1 MPKSKVY
8 EKRNVLPGG
17 GGNNSFIKPQTQAD
31 TLPQQPQPSAQVFP
45 NENMRI
51 NSVPPKDPDSL
62 PLNTPQSVN
71 TQPQRTYNPQSPE
84 ETISQQPQNDK
95 PMQPVKRANY
105 WSPSATP
112 ASFSS
117 FTPTPPK
124 SPTSTYTPSSSDP
137 TQSVMD
143 FMLAPSKEEQKMYR
157 DNESKK
163 RLLLLTDAL
172 RHISNIYNTTRG
184 ATPQQFTSPVVQQ
197 EQLYQQ
203 KKNELRGQRQLALN
217 NAMDQAKLNADL
229 SYKNSMLGMRQAELD
244 RGLANDRFNQ
254 QLNLGKF
261 AYNQEKDKNDWA
273 LKLAAQQEA
282 ARHNKTSEALRRQG
296 NAISA
301 MNARTAQQ
309 SLAFKMGENGGLPK
323 GYVSIPHYE
332 NAKGGTTSWVVNEKK
347 YKEYLPVIYKDLVNK
362 GVIKPIT
369 SGDLVLNFGGTWQ
382 GTNEDKFK
390 KMDELVK
397 SAYWSKGYTDWMER
411 IGAVRSDGKDVKVTT
426 TKKLNQRRQAEAKP
440 KAAPKPQTKSKQKS
454 IGDKYSKYE
463 R

>member
-1 MPKSKVY
+1 MPNSTVY

-17 GGNNSFIKPQTQAD
+17 GGSFPFIKPQTEAPTLQA
-31 TLPQQPQPSAQVFP
+31 PQMQPQLGLKPV
-45 NENMRI
+45 
-51 NSVPPKDPDSL
+51 
-62 PLNTPQSVN
+62 
-71 TQPQRTYNPQSPE
+71 
-84 ETISQQPQNDK
+84 SQQMTEQLTPTLSRNYFSKPQ
-95 PMQPVKRANY
+95 V
-105 WSPSATP
+105 TT
-112 ASFSS
+112 
-117 FTPTPPK
+117 TPTPTPTAK
-124 SPTSTYTPSSSDP
+124 PTSTYTPSASNP
-137 TQSVMD
+137 TQSVLD
-143 FMLAPSKEEQKMYR
+143 YMLAPTKEEQKLYR

-163 RLLLLTDAL
+163 RLLVLADAL
-172 RHISNIYNTTRG
+172 RHIGNIYNTTRG
-184 ATPQQFTSPVVQQ
+184 ATPQQFNSPVAQQ

-203 KKNELRGQRQLALN
+203 KKNELRTQRAAALK

-229 SYKNSMLGMRQAELD
+229 SYKNSMLGMRQAELE

-273 LKLAAQQEA
+273 LRLAAQQEA
-282 ARHNKTSEALRRQG
+282 ARHNRTSESLRRQG

-309 SLAFKMGENGGLPK
+309 SLALKMGENGGLPK

-347 YKEYLPVIYKDLVNK
+347 YKEYLPVIYKDLVKNK
-362 GVIKPIT
+362 VITPIS
-369 SGDLVLNFGGTWQ
+369 SGDFNITINGSQIGGNNNAQ
-382 GTNEDKFK
+382 SEINYK

-426 TKKLNQRRQAEAKP
+426 TKKLNQRRQAEVKP
-440 KAAPKPQTKSKQKS
+440 KAAPKPQAKPKQKS

>member
-1 MPKSKVY
+1 MPNSTVY

-17 GGNNSFIKPQTQAD
+17 GGSFPFIKPPTEAP
-31 TLPQQPQPSAQVFP
+31 TLTTPQMQPQLGLK
-45 NENMRI
+45 
-51 NSVPPKDPDSL
+51 SV
-62 PLNTPQSVN
+62 
-71 TQPQRTYNPQSPE
+71 
-84 ETISQQPQNDK
+84 SQQMTEQLTPTLSRNYFSKPQ
-95 PMQPVKRANY
+95 V
-105 WSPSATP
+105 TT
-112 ASFSS
+112 
-117 FTPTPPK
+117 TPTPTPTAK
-124 SPTSTYTPSSSDP
+124 PTSVYTPSASNP
-137 TQSVMD
+137 TQSVLD
-143 FMLAPSKEEQKMYR
+143 YMLAPTKEEQKLYR

-163 RLLLLTDAL
+163 RLLVLADAL
-172 RHISNIYNTTRG
+172 RHIGNIYNTTRG
-184 ATPQQFTSPVVQQ
+184 AVPQQFNSPVAQQ
-197 EQLYQQ
+197 EELYQ
-203 KKNELRGQRQLALN
+203 KKKKELRTERAAALK
-217 NAMDQAKLNADL
+217 NAMDQAKLKADL
-229 SYKNSMLGMRQAELD
+229 SYKTSMLGMRQAELD

-282 ARHNKTSEALRRQG
+282 ARHNRTSESLRRQG

-309 SLAFKMGENGGLPK
+309 SLALKMGENGGLPK

-426 TKKLNQRRQAEAKP
+426 TKKLNQRRQPEAKP
-440 KAAPKPQTKSKQKS
+440 KAAPKTQTKQKQKS

>member
-1 MPKSKVY
+1 MPNSTVY

-17 GGNNSFIKPQTQAD
+17 GGSFPFIKPPTEAPTLTTPQMQPQLQTQ
-31 TLPQQPQPSAQVFP
+31 PS
-45 NENMRI
+45 
-51 NSVPPKDPDSL
+51 
-62 PLNTPQSVN
+62 PLGLKPV
-71 TQPQRTYNPQSPE
+71 
-84 ETISQQPQNDK
+84 SQQMTEQ
-95 PMQPVKRANY
+95 V
-105 WSPSATP
+105 
-112 ASFSS
+112 
-117 FTPTPPK
+117 TPTLSRNYFSKQQVTTTPIPTPTAK
-124 SPTSTYTPSSSDP
+124 PTSVYTPSASNP
-137 TQSVMD
+137 TQSVLD
-143 FMLAPSKEEQKMYR
+143 YMLAPTKEEQKLYR

-163 RLLLLTDAL
+163 RLLVLADAL
-172 RHISNIYNTTRG
+172 RHIGNIYNTTRG
-184 ATPQQFTSPVVQQ
+184 AVPQQFNSPVAQQ

-203 KKNELRGQRQLALN
+203 KKNELRTQRAAALK

-229 SYKNSMLGMRQAELD
+229 SYKNSMLGMRQAELE

-282 ARHNKTSEALRRQG
+282 ARHNRTSESLRRQG

-309 SLAFKMGENGGLPK
+309 SLALKMGENGGLPK

-440 KAAPKPQTKSKQKS
+440 KAAPKPQTKQKQKS

>member
-1 MPKSKVY
+1 MPNSTVY

-17 GGNNSFIKPQTQAD
+17 GGSFPFIKPPTEAP
-31 TLPQQPQPSAQVFP
+31 TLTTPQMQPQLGLKPV
-45 NENMRI
+45 
-51 NSVPPKDPDSL
+51 
-62 PLNTPQSVN
+62 
-71 TQPQRTYNPQSPE
+71 
-84 ETISQQPQNDK
+84 SQQMTEQLTPTLSRNYFSKPQ
-95 PMQPVKRANY
+95 VTT
-105 WSPSATP
+105 TP
-112 ASFSS
+112 AP
-117 FTPTPPK
+117 TPTAK
-124 SPTSTYTPSSSDP
+124 PTSVYTPSASNP
-137 TQSVMD
+137 TQSVLD
-143 FMLAPSKEEQKMYR
+143 YMLAPTKEEQKLYR

-163 RLLLLTDAL
+163 RLLVLADAL
-172 RHISNIYNTTRG
+172 RHIGNIYNTTRG
-184 ATPQQFTSPVVQQ
+184 AAPQQFNSPVAQQ
-197 EQLYQQ
+197 EELYQK
-203 KKNELRGQRQLALN
+203 KKNELRTQRTAALK

-229 SYKNSMLGMRQAELD
+229 SYKNSMLGMRQAELE

-282 ARHNKTSEALRRQG
+282 ARHNRTSESLRRQG

-309 SLAFKMGENGGLPK
+309 SLALKMGENGGLPK

-426 TKKLNQRRQAEAKP
+426 TKKLNRRRQAEAKP
-440 KAAPKPQTKSKQKS
+440 KAAPKPQTKQKQKS